1 MKTESNNNTISCEAT
16 TALVDKND
24 STSIDEFVKWYRQW
38 DASAH
43 ARRPV
48 DTDVLGKM
56 QQMRDHCDKSERENE
71 QPKTYIRDA
80 EE

>member
-1 MKTESNNNTISCEAT
+1 MKTEPNNNIISCEAT
-16 TALVDKND
+16 PAPVDKND
-24 STSIDEFVKWYRQW
+24 STSFDEFVKWYRQW

-56 QQMRDHCDKSERENE
+56 LQLRDHCDKSERENE
-71 QPKTYIRDA
+71 QTYIRDA